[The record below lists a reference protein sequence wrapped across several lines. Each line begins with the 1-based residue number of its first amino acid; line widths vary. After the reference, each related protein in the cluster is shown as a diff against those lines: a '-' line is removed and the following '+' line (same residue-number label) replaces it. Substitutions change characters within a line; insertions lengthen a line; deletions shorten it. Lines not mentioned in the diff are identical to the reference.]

1 MQSTGAHMTES
12 NPRCPECGAPD
23 VARGRL
29 NHGRP
34 GTFTPEG
41 LRFWTLTVG
50 MLPLHD
56 RNDPGSPEMSGTAHA
71 CTACGL
77 VWTHVDPERLRTV
90 LRDAGTEA
98 MRKKHGLSG
107 DDPSS

>member
-1 MQSTGAHMTES
+1 MSDPGLT
-12 NPRCPECGAPD
+12 CPECGASD
-23 VARGRL
+23 VARGQL
-29 NHGRP
+29 GQGRP

-56 RNDPGSPEMSGTAHA
+56 RSDPGSPTLSGTAHA

-90 LRDAGTEA
+90 LREAGTEST
-98 MRKKHGLSG
+98 RRRLGLNDG
-107 DDPSS
+107 DPAP

>member
-1 MQSTGAHMTES
+1 MTERS
-12 NPRCPECGAPD
+12 LQCPECGASD

-29 NHGRP
+29 NDGRP

-56 RNDPGSPEMSGTAHA
+56 RSDPGSPPLSAAAHA

-77 VWTHVDPERLRTV
+77 VWSHVDPERLRTV
-90 LRDAGTEA
+90 LRDAGTDDTRA
-98 MRKKHGLSG
+98 MHGPGAG
-107 DDPSS
+107 DVSS